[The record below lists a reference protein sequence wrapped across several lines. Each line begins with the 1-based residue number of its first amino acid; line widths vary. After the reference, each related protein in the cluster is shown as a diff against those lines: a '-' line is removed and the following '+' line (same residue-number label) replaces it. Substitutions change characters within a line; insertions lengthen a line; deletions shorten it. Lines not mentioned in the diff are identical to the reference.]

1 MGPLLSAALDALNVK
16 VSEARAGVLLQSVRQ
31 SPTPLCA
38 DAIPPER
45 KMGEMRA
52 GALVCG
58 PGHSRAFVCA
68 KVARSK
74 ADAGDVDRRT
84 AGLPKGP
91 R

>member
-1 MGPLLSAALDALNVK
+1 MGPLLSATAGALNVK

-31 SPTPLCA
+31 SSTPLCA
-38 DAIPPER
+38 DGIEAER

-52 GALVCG
+52 GALVG
-58 PGHSRAFVCA
+58 APGHSHAFVCA
-68 KVARSK
+68 KVAQSK

-84 AGLPKGP
+84 AGLLKGP